1 MTKSMNRFLQ
11 QDFIKF
17 HGKLRFQVLKYHRV
31 EEWGWNE
38 VSEVQSGPSGGLS
51 RAPWWVYA
59 AVVVFFRP
67 CLLTSCPRYS
77 RRDIVAVHFPH
88 IMFNSSTHS
97 HRCQSLHSLLPDD
110 THGVSYTLL
119 SQWVHWLTQPFLCVS
134 ITYLLTSCLSF
145 SRDRSLPF
153 LTLMQWT
160 SDNKSNVWPLEFL
173 R

>member
-17 HGKLRFQVLKYHRV
+17 HGKLRFQVLKYYPCGGMGMERS
-31 EEWGWNE
+31 ERSTIRSLWGVIQGPL
-38 VSEVQSGPSGGLS
+38 VSLCCSCS
-51 RAPWWVYA
+51 
-59 AVVVFFRP
+59 FFRP
-67 CLLTSCPRYS
+67 CMLTSCPRYS
-77 RRDIVAVHFPH
+77 RGGIAAAHFPH
-88 IMFNSSTHS
+88 ITFNSSTHS
-97 HRCQSLHSLLPDD
+97 HRCQSLYSLLPDD

-134 ITYLLTSCLSF
+134 ITYLLTSRLSF

-160 SDNKSNVWPLEFL
+160 SDNKSNVRPLRF
-173 R
+173 RR

>member
-77 RRDIVAVHFPH
+77 RYSSSPLSPH
-88 IMFNSSTHS
+88 HVQFKYP
-97 HRCQSLHSLLPDD
+97 QS
-110 THGVSYTLL
+110 
-119 SQWVHWLTQPFLCVS
+119 
-134 ITYLLTSCLSF
+134 
-145 SRDRSLPF
+145 SLPVSSFTPARWYPWGF
-153 LTLMQWT
+153 LHFIEPVSALANSALFMCEHYLPPDFMPIFLQGQIPSLSN
-160 SDNKSNVWPLEFL
+160 SDAMNI